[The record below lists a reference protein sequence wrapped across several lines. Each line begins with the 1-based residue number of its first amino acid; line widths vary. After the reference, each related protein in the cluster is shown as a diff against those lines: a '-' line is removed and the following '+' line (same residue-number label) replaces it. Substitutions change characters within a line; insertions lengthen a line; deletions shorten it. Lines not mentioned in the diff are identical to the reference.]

1 MSKIFDLINELCP
14 NGVEFRELGEIADIV
29 RGVTYDKNLEI
40 NGEHEQGIKILRA
53 NNINLDFT
61 LNFEDLKQIK
71 ELPCNSSQKNL
82 MQKDILICVASGSK
96 EHVGKVAYCFE
107 DTDCF
112 AGGFMSIIRAK
123 QVINARFLFFIMSS
137 STFKVYLEKVLT
149 SSTINNL
156 NNTILK
162 NFKLPVPPMEVQRE
176 IVRILD
182 SFTLLTAELTAE
194 LTARKKQYEFYRDF
208 LLNFNEGQS
217 EIEWDIIDNIFIMKN
232 GYTPSKANKDFWE
245 NGTISWY
252 RMEDIRENGRIL
264 SESIQKI
271 TPQAVKGG
279 KLIPKNSIIV
289 ATTATIGEH
298 ALAIADSF
306 LMNQRFTSF
315 TIRELL
321 KDKLDIKFVFYYF
334 FKICEWC
341 KQNTNSSSFPSV
353 DMAKLKKVKFPVP
366 SPQTQQK
373 VIEIL
378 DKFDTLVNSITEGL
392 PREIELRHKQYE
404 YYREKLL
411 NFTELKKEI

>member
-1 MSKIFDLINELCP
+1 MSKIFDLINKSCSE
-14 NGVEFRELGEIADIV
+14 GVKFDELGVICKSLTK
-29 RGVTYDKNLEI
+29 G
-40 NGEHEQGIKILRA
+40 
-53 NNINLDFT
+53 T
-61 LNFEDLKQIK
+61 LKQEDLIDKGAY
-71 ELPCNSSQKNL
+71 PVVNSSRDYYGFYNKYNNEANAFTIASRGEYAGFVKFIDCKFWAGGLCYPYTSKDEDYILTKFIFYFLKSIEKKN
-82 MQKDILICVASGSK
+82 MDILVARGSIPALNK
-96 EHVGKVAYCFE
+96 SDFDKV
-107 DTDCF
+107 
-112 AGGFMSIIRAK
+112 
-123 QVINARFLFFIMSS
+123 
-137 STFKVYLEKVLT
+137 KV
-149 SSTINNL
+149 
-156 NNTILK
+156 
-162 NFKLPVPPMEVQRE
+162 PVPSIEVQRE

-208 LLNFNEGQS
+208 LLNFNEDQS

-353 DMAKLKKVKFPVP
+353 DMAKLKKVKFPIP

-373 VIEIL
+373 VVEIL
-378 DKFDTLVNSITEGL
+378 DKFDTLVNTITEGL
-392 PREIELRHKQYE
+392 PREIELRRKQYE

>member
-1 MSKIFDLINELCP
+1 MSKIFDLINKSCSE
-14 NGVEFRELGEIADIV
+14 GVKFDELGVICKSLTK
-29 RGVTYDKNLEI
+29 G
-40 NGEHEQGIKILRA
+40 
-53 NNINLDFT
+53 T
-61 LNFEDLKQIK
+61 LKQEDLIDKGAY
-71 ELPCNSSQKNL
+71 PVVNSSRDYYGFYNKYNNEANAFTIASRGEYAGFVKFIDCKFWAGGLCYPYTSKDEDYILTKFIFYFLKSIEKKN
-82 MQKDILICVASGSK
+82 MDILVARGSIPALNK
-96 EHVGKVAYCFE
+96 SDFDKV
-107 DTDCF
+107 
-112 AGGFMSIIRAK
+112 
-123 QVINARFLFFIMSS
+123 
-137 STFKVYLEKVLT
+137 KV
-149 SSTINNL
+149 
-156 NNTILK
+156 
-162 NFKLPVPPMEVQRE
+162 PVPSIEVQRE

-208 LLNFNEGQS
+208 LLNFNEDQS

-306 LMNQRFTSF
+306 LMNQQFTSF

-353 DMAKLKKVKFPVP
+353 DMAKLKKVKFPIP

-373 VIEIL
+373 VVEIL
-378 DKFDTLVNSITEGL
+378 DKFDTLVNSITDGL

>member
-1 MSKIFDLINELCP
+1 MSKIFDLINKSCSE
-14 NGVEFRELGEIADIV
+14 GVKFDELGVICKSLTK
-29 RGVTYDKNLEI
+29 G
-40 NGEHEQGIKILRA
+40 
-53 NNINLDFT
+53 T
-61 LNFEDLKQIK
+61 LKQEDLIDKGAY
-71 ELPCNSSQKNL
+71 PVVNSSRDYYGFYNKYNNEANAFTIASRGEYAGFVKFIDCKFWAGGLCYPYTSKDEDYILTKFIFYFLKSIEKKN
-82 MQKDILICVASGSK
+82 MDILVARGSIPALNK
-96 EHVGKVAYCFE
+96 SDFDKV
-107 DTDCF
+107 
-112 AGGFMSIIRAK
+112 
-123 QVINARFLFFIMSS
+123 
-137 STFKVYLEKVLT
+137 KV
-149 SSTINNL
+149 
-156 NNTILK
+156 
-162 NFKLPVPPMEVQRE
+162 PVPSIEVQRE

-208 LLNFNEGQS
+208 LLNFNEDQS

-306 LMNQRFTSF
+306 LMNQQFTSF

-378 DKFDTLVNSITEGL
+378 DKFDTLVNSITDGL
-392 PREIELRHKQYE
+392 PREIELRRKQYE

>member
-1 MSKIFDLINELCP
+1 MSKIFDLINKSCSE
-14 NGVEFRELGEIADIV
+14 GVKFDELGVICKSLTK
-29 RGVTYDKNLEI
+29 G
-40 NGEHEQGIKILRA
+40 
-53 NNINLDFT
+53 T
-61 LNFEDLKQIK
+61 LKQEDLIDKGAY
-71 ELPCNSSQKNL
+71 PVVNSSRDYYGFYNKYNNEANAFTIASRGEYAGFVKFIDCKFWAGGLCYPYTSKDEDYILTKFIFYFLKSIEKKN
-82 MQKDILICVASGSK
+82 MDILVARGSIPALNK
-96 EHVGKVAYCFE
+96 SDFDKV
-107 DTDCF
+107 
-112 AGGFMSIIRAK
+112 
-123 QVINARFLFFIMSS
+123 
-137 STFKVYLEKVLT
+137 KV
-149 SSTINNL
+149 
-156 NNTILK
+156 
-162 NFKLPVPPMEVQRE
+162 PVPSIEVQRE

-208 LLNFNEGQS
+208 LLNFNEDQS

-353 DMAKLKKVKFPVP
+353 DMAKLKKVKFPIP

-373 VIEIL
+373 VVEIL
-378 DKFDTLVNSITEGL
+378 DKFDTLVNSITDGL

>member
-14 NGVEFRELGEIADIV
+14 NGVEFVELGEIADIV

-208 LLNFNEGQS
+208 LLSFDELDKNGGGCELKMLGEIADYSSSRISFSALNELNYVSVENLLQDKAGKIPSKCVPSSGNWTKFESGDILIGNIRPYLKKIWQADCIGGASGDVLVLHLKDTSVNFRYLYQILADDKFFNY
-217 EIEWDIIDNIFIMKN
+217 DMKN
-232 GYTPSKANKDFWE
+232 AKGAKMPRGNKDL
-245 NGTISWY
+245 
-252 RMEDIRENGRIL
+252 IL
-264 SESIQKI
+264 EYKI
-271 TPQAVKGG
+271 
-279 KLIPKNSIIV
+279 
-289 ATTATIGEH
+289 
-298 ALAIADSF
+298 
-306 LMNQRFTSF
+306 
-315 TIRELL
+315 
-321 KDKLDIKFVFYYF
+321 
-334 FKICEWC
+334 
-341 KQNTNSSSFPSV
+341 
-353 DMAKLKKVKFPVP
+353 PVP
-366 SPQTQQK
+366 SLQTQQK
-373 VIEIL
+373 VVEIL

-392 PREIELRHKQYE
+392 PREIELRRKQYE
-404 YYREKLL
+404 HYRELLL
-411 NFTELKKEI
+411 NFKPKMTA

>member
-14 NGVEFRELGEIADIV
+14 NGVEFRELGEIFQRIKGTNITANKMKEIEVHGGDI
-29 RGVTYDKNLEI
+29 RI
-40 NGEHEQGIKILRA
+40 
-53 NNINLDFT
+53 
-61 LNFEDLKQIK
+61 
-71 ELPCNSSQKNL
+71 
-82 MQKDILICVASGSK
+82 
-96 EHVGKVAYCFE
+96 
-107 DTDCF
+107 F
-112 AGGFMSIIRAK
+112 AGGK
-123 QVINARFLFFIMSS
+123 TVIDTTEDKIQNPNITRVPSVIVQSRGVIDFIYYDKPF
-137 STFKVYLEKVLT
+137 TFKNEMWGYT
-149 SSTINNL
+149 SENETSIKFL
-156 NNTILK
+156 YYYLK
-162 NFKLPVPPMEVQRE
+162 NNISYFRAASISMGALPQISLPITEKFKLPVPPMEVQRE

-208 LLNFNEGQS
+208 LLNFNEDQS
-217 EIEWDIIDNIFIMKN
+217 EIEWDVIDNIFIMKN

-353 DMAKLKKVKFPVP
+353 DMAKLKKVKFPIP
-366 SPQTQQK
+366 SLQTQQK
-373 VIEIL
+373 VVDIL

-392 PREIELRHKQYE
+392 PREIELRRKQYE
-404 YYREKLL
+404 HYRELLL
-411 NFTELKKEI
+411 NFKPKMTA

>member
-1 MSKIFDLINELCP
+1 MSKIFDLINKSCSE
-14 NGVEFRELGEIADIV
+14 GVKFDELGVICKSLTK
-29 RGVTYDKNLEI
+29 G
-40 NGEHEQGIKILRA
+40 
-53 NNINLDFT
+53 T
-61 LNFEDLKQIK
+61 LKQEDLIDKGAY
-71 ELPCNSSQKNL
+71 PVVNSSRDYYGFYNKYNNEANAFTIASRGEYAGFVKFIDCKFWAGGLCYPYTSKDEDYILTKFIFYFLKSIEKKN
-82 MQKDILICVASGSK
+82 MDILVARGSIPALNK
-96 EHVGKVAYCFE
+96 SDFDKV
-107 DTDCF
+107 
-112 AGGFMSIIRAK
+112 
-123 QVINARFLFFIMSS
+123 
-137 STFKVYLEKVLT
+137 KV
-149 SSTINNL
+149 
-156 NNTILK
+156 
-162 NFKLPVPPMEVQRE
+162 PVPSIEVQRE

-208 LLNFNEGQS
+208 LLNFNEDQS

-306 LMNQRFTSF
+306 LMNQQFTSF

-353 DMAKLKKVKFPVP
+353 DMAKLKKVKFPIP

-373 VIEIL
+373 VVEIL

-392 PREIELRHKQYE
+392 PREIELRRKQYE

>member
-14 NGVEFRELGEIADIV
+14 NGVEFVELGEIADIV

-182 SFTLLTAELTAE
+182 SFTLLTAELTA
-194 LTARKKQYEFYRDF
+194 RKKQYEFYRDF
-208 LLNFNEGQS
+208 LLSFDEL
-217 EIEWDIIDNIFIMKN
+217 DKN
-232 GYTPSKANKDFWE
+232 GGGCELKMLGEICELIRGNGLQKKDFVE
-245 NGTISWY
+245 SGVPAIHYGQIYTYYGTFAS
-252 RMEDIRENGRIL
+252 
-264 SESIQKI
+264 K
-271 TPQAVKGG
+271 TK
-279 KLIPKNSIIV
+279 
-289 ATTATIGEH
+289 
-298 ALAIADSF
+298 SF
-306 LMNQRFTSF
+306 
-315 TIRELL
+315 
-321 KDKLDIKFVFYYF
+321 V
-334 FKICEWC
+334 
-341 KQNTNSSSFPSV
+341 SV
-353 DMAKLKKVKFPVP
+353 DTARNLKKVNFGDVVITNTSENLQDVGKAVVYLGKEQAVTGGHATILKPKNTLLGKFFVYLSQTAYFYNEKVKYAKGTKVIDVSASDMSKILIPVP
-366 SPQTQQK
+366 SLQTQQK
-373 VIEIL
+373 VVDIL

-392 PREIELRHKQYE
+392 PREIELRRKQYE
-404 YYREKLL
+404 HYRELLL
-411 NFTELKKEI
+411 NFKPKMTA

>member
-14 NGVEFRELGEIADIV
+14 NGVEFVELGEIADIV

-208 LLNFNEGQS
+208 LLSFDEL
-217 EIEWDIIDNIFIMKN
+217 DKN
-232 GYTPSKANKDFWE
+232 GGCELKTLGEICDLIAGRD
-245 NGTISWY
+245 IS
-252 RMEDIRENGRIL
+252 
-264 SESIQKI
+264 
-271 TPQAVKGG
+271 
-279 KLIPKNSIIV
+279 
-289 ATTATIGEH
+289 
-298 ALAIADSF
+298 
-306 LMNQRFTSF
+306 
-315 TIRELL
+315 
-321 KDKLDIKFVFYYF
+321 KDKVSKEKDIKFKFPIYSNGIGDNALYGFTDEPRVMKQCVTISARGTIGYCALRLDPFYPIVRLICAIPKSNITAQFLKYF
-334 FKICEWC
+334 LDTQKI
-341 KQNTNSSSFPSV
+341 SV
-353 DMAKLKKVKFPVP
+353 PTSGIPQLTIPMVAKIKIPVP
-366 SPQTQQK
+366 SLQTQQK
-373 VIEIL
+373 VVDIL

-392 PREIELRHKQYE
+392 PREIELRRKQYE
-404 YYREKLL
+404 HYRELLL
-411 NFTELKKEI
+411 NFKPKMTA

>member
-1 MSKIFDLINELCP
+1 MSKIFDLINKSCSE
-14 NGVEFRELGEIADIV
+14 GVKFDELGVICKSLTK
-29 RGVTYDKNLEI
+29 G
-40 NGEHEQGIKILRA
+40 
-53 NNINLDFT
+53 T
-61 LNFEDLKQIK
+61 LKQEDLIDKGAY
-71 ELPCNSSQKNL
+71 PVVNSSRDYYGFYNKYNNEANAFTIASRGEYAGFVKFIDCKFWAGGLCYPYTSKDEDYILTKFIFYFLKSIEKKN
-82 MQKDILICVASGSK
+82 MDILVARGSIPALNK
-96 EHVGKVAYCFE
+96 SDFDKV
-107 DTDCF
+107 
-112 AGGFMSIIRAK
+112 
-123 QVINARFLFFIMSS
+123 
-137 STFKVYLEKVLT
+137 KV
-149 SSTINNL
+149 
-156 NNTILK
+156 
-162 NFKLPVPPMEVQRE
+162 PVPSIEVQRE

-208 LLNFNEGQS
+208 LLNFNEDQS

-271 TPQAVKGG
+271 TLQAVKGG

-306 LMNQRFTSF
+306 LMNQQFTSF

-353 DMAKLKKVKFPVP
+353 DMAKLKKVKFPIP

-373 VIEIL
+373 VVEIL

-392 PREIELRHKQYE
+392 PREIELRRKQYE